1 MLWQQPEL
9 RVAQAAENLIKQ
21 VNIYDPQTTLFR
33 DALSIVRGAS
43 LNCYNFDLTDGDS
56 VETAASIVQRNLR
69 IGDACTFRLISKN
82 VTSLLPLSK
91 KALSKETNSQ
101 LEDLIM

>member
-1 MLWQQPEL
+1 MVPTMPCL
-9 RVAQAAENLIKQ
+9 QAAETIIKQ

-43 LNCYNFDLTDGDS
+43 LNCYNFDLMEGDS
-56 VETAASIVQRNLR
+56 VETAASIVQRNLK

-101 LEDLIM
+101 LDELIM